1 MRPISVLFT
10 NNTLAQRAGSE
21 AYVCDVARA
30 LLRRGHRPA
39 AFSLA
44 LGQTAQTLRRAT
56 VPVVDDLTRLAAPPD
71 VIHGHHHLETLI
83 AALSFP
89 ETPIVNFCHGWVPWE
104 EIPLHHPAVRRYVAV
119 DEVCVDR
126 LVREEG
132 IAQDRV
138 ELLLNFVDLARFQ
151 PRSTLPPRPQRALI
165 LSNSATAD
173 GYTRAIRSACDSAG
187 IVLDIVGAAAGNST
201 EAPETLL
208 RGYDIVFSKGRTA
221 LEALAVGCATV
232 VADAAGAG
240 PLVAPDNYEV
250 LRVRNFGIRE
260 LSRPHDVSW
269 YGAQIAQY
277 CAARSAEV
285 SARVRVEAGM
295 EPAIDRLLTIYAT
308 AIAAPPGSG
317 VATRAVATHLCRH
330 IAQPLKHAHELS
342 SRLQTT
348 TRNLEAARRDLD
360 SCAHAGAGHAARAEF
375 LESRIEVLTRDVEAA
390 RADLEARAAEMREA
404 SAGVQ
409 SYELAA
415 QDQILAL
422 QRQVAAYQALPTL
435 RLRDALLR
443 TPVVGL
449 LLQSSARRLA
459 RMLRPSD

>member
-39 AFSLA
+39 AFSLV

-89 ETPIVNFCHGWVPWE
+89 ETPIVNFCHGWVPW
-104 EIPLHHPAVRRYVAV
+104 RRYPFTT
-119 DEVCVDR
+119 R
-126 LVREEG
+126 LFDAMSPLTKCAS
-132 IAQDRV
+132 IAWCAKRG
-138 ELLLNFVDLARFQ
+138 LLRTESSCFSTSSISPRFQ

-221 LEALAVGCATV
+221 LEALAVGCATA

-240 PLVAPDNYEV
+240 PLVAP
-250 LRVRNFGIRE
+250 I
-260 LSRPHDVSW
+260 
-269 YGAQIAQY
+269 
-277 CAARSAEV
+277 
-285 SARVRVEAGM
+285 
-295 EPAIDRLLTIYAT
+295 
-308 AIAAPPGSG
+308 
-317 VATRAVATHLCRH
+317 
-330 IAQPLKHAHELS
+330 
-342 SRLQTT
+342 
-348 TRNLEAARRDLD
+348 
-360 SCAHAGAGHAARAEF
+360 
-375 LESRIEVLTRDVEAA
+375 LTR
-390 RADLEARAAEMREA
+390 
-404 SAGVQ
+404 S
-409 SYELAA
+409 
-415 QDQILAL
+415 
-422 QRQVAAYQALPTL
+422 
-435 RLRDALLR
+435 
-443 TPVVGL
+443 
-449 LLQSSARRLA
+449 
-459 RMLRPSD
+459 